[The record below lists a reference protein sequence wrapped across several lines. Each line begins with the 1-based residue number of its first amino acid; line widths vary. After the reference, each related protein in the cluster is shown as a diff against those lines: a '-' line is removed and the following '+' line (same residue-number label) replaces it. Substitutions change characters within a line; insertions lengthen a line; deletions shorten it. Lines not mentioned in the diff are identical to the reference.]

1 MESIGRGTL
10 EGNVSFS
17 FFHLMRLKVGESFM
31 YHVRLSGLYYPKS
44 NIRFGSQNTPTS
56 KQMIGGWSIL
66 ASKCVHGVRMR
77 NYNKFLKES
86 MVQNLLSKLVF
97 SKVNS
102 SK

>member
-44 NIRFGSQNTPTS
+44 NIRFGTS
-56 KQMIGGWSIL
+56 
-66 ASKCVHGVRMR
+66 VE
-77 NYNKFLKES
+77 KFCDEHYSVLCDADES
-86 MVQNLLSKLVF
+86 MAFFLGCLMF
-97 SKVNS
+97 
-102 SK
+102 